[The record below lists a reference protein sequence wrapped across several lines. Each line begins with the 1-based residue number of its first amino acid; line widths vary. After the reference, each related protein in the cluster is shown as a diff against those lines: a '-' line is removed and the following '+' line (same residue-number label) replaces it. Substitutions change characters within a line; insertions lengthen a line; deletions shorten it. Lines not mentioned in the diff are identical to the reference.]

1 MILIFLTTALE
12 KVRENGIQSTKKKE
26 KENHPC
32 TLFMI
37 SIQS

>member
-1 MILIFLTTALE
+1 MIFIFLTTALE
-12 KVRENGIQSTKKKE
+12 KVRENGIQPTKKKE

>member
-1 MILIFLTTALE
+1 MIFIFLTTALE
-12 KVRENGIQSTKKKE
+12 KVRENEIQPTQEKE

-32 TLFMI
+32 TLFMV